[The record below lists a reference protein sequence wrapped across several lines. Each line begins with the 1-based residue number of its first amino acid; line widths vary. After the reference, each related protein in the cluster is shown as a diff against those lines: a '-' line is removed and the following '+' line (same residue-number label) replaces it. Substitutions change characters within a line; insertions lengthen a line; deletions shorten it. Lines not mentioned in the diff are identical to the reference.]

1 MKQFVRSLYGKI
13 SIVFLG
19 LLSISGFIQI
29 LLSVNSSL
37 DFVQESD
44 QKVNLTLARDL
55 AEKFLPFL
63 EDSLDLPGIE
73 HTIHELMV
81 MNPRVEIYLLD
92 ETGKILAFFAD
103 PAKVKAE
110 TVALEPITSF
120 LASSDNLPIWAEDP
134 RNPGVTKPF
143 SVAPIQIGG
152 DVNGYLFVILG
163 GEQYDSAL
171 AMVRG
176 SYIARTTAINLLITI
191 AFTAII
197 GMVLFGLLT
206 KRFRRMTEGVE
217 KFRHGNFDQRIEIES
232 RDEIGLLANAFNSM
246 ADTIAANVDELKR
259 NDQLRRDLVANVS
272 HDLRSPLASMQGYM
286 ETIVMKENELKPEQ
300 RKKYMRIIY
309 ENSLKL
315 STLVSELFELS
326 KLDAKQVQPKEEPFS
341 MSELTQDV
349 VMKFKPKADKLK
361 VNLQAALPKNFP
373 TVQADIGLIERA
385 LSNLIDNALQYTPQ
399 DGTVRV
405 DLENKQNRVRVL
417 VSDTGSGIPKEDI
430 PMIFERFYR
439 VEKSRGDIG
448 GGSGLGLAIAKRI
461 LDLHESAIS
470 VDSVVDRGTTMSFDL
485 KTST

>member
-19 LLSISGFIQI
+19 LLLISGFIQI

-37 DFVQESD
+37 DFVRESD

-63 EDSLDLPGIE
+63 EDSLDVPGIE

-110 TVALEPITSF
+110 AVALAPITSF

-152 DVNGYLFVILG
+152 DVNGYLYVILG
-163 GEQYDSAL
+163 GEQYDSAS

-217 KFRHGNFDQRIEIES
+217 KFRHGNFNQRIEIES
-232 RDEIGLLANAFNSM
+232 RDEIGLLSNAFNSM

-259 NDQLRRDLVANVS
+259 NDQLRRDLIANVS

-286 ETIVMKENELKPEQ
+286 ETIVMKENELQPEQ
-300 RKKYMRIIY
+300 RRKYMQIIY

-349 VMKFKPKADKLK
+349 VMKFKPRM
-361 VNLQAALPKNFP
+361 
-373 TVQADIGLIERA
+373 T
-385 LSNLIDNALQYTPQ
+385 
-399 DGTVRV
+399 
-405 DLENKQNRVRVL
+405 
-417 VSDTGSGIPKEDI
+417 
-430 PMIFERFYR
+430 
-439 VEKSRGDIG
+439 
-448 GGSGLGLAIAKRI
+448 
-461 LDLHESAIS
+461 
-470 VDSVVDRGTTMSFDL
+470 
-485 KTST
+485 